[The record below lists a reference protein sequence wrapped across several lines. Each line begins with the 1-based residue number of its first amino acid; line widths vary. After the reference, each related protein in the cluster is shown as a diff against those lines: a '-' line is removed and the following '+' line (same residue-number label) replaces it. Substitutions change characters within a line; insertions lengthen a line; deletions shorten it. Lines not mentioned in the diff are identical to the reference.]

1 MATDSLFKITKSVC
15 EWDYTRFAR
24 YNRKDCEGDEEEW
37 LNQYVRMT
45 ILYVIGMNVMQNL
58 KK

>member
-24 YNRKDCEGDEEEW
+24 YNRKDCEGDE
-37 LNQYVRMT
+37 
-45 ILYVIGMNVMQNL
+45 
-58 KK
+58 KKWWSNNC